1 MDLGTTITGLIILI
15 IGILP
20 FLIMAISKS
29 NRKKKLLQSL
39 NELAQQQNTTIAEY
53 DIWSNSIIG
62 ISTNKHF
69 IFAIRNVNNEV
80 KTYQVNLL
88 ETINCRV
95 INEGRSVSSFIVTD
109 KIEIAF
115 TAKEKQK
122 AEVIIEL
129 YNNEYDCLTIS
140 HELQLAEKW
149 CKIAKDKIV

>member
-62 ISTNKHF
+62 ISANKHF
-69 IFAIRNVNNEV
+69 IFAIRHVNNEV

-122 AEVIIEL
+122 AEIIIEL

>member
-39 NELAQQQNTTIAEY
+39 NKLAQQQNTTIAEY

-69 IFAIRNVNNEV
+69 IFAIRHVNNEV

-122 AEVIIEL
+122 AEIIIEL